1 MSSRPSTPRI
11 FYYFLRH
18 YQKIG
23 GIMEAALR
31 EEGLTAGQYTIL
43 SALKRFEPCTSAEL
57 ARRQGMTAQSMGAYL
72 AALDSKGLVER
83 SYEDGDRRSIIVRRT
98 EKGVDVQEHCDAL
111 VLAAETKYLSAIPAP
126 ERDAFVRHLAQ
137 LYRQ

>member
-1 MSSRPSTPRI
+1 MSRRPSAPRI
-11 FYYFLRH
+11 FYYFLKH

-23 GIMEAALR
+23 AIMEAVLKD
-31 EEGLTAGQYTIL
+31 EGLTAGQYTIL

-57 ARRQGMTAQSMGAYL
+57 ARGQGMTAQSMGAYL
-72 AALDSKGLVER
+72 ATLEGKGLVER

-98 EKGVDVQEHCDAL
+98 PKGVSVQEHCDAL
-111 VLAAETKYLSAIPAP
+111 IVAAESRYLSPVPADA
-126 ERDAFVRHLAQ
+126 RDEFIRHLVQ

>member
-1 MSSRPSTPRI
+1 MSKKPSGPRI
-11 FYYFLRH
+11 FYYFLKH

-23 GIMEAALR
+23 AIMESTLK

-57 ARRQGMTAQSMGAYL
+57 ARGQEMTAQSMGAYL
-72 AALDSKGLVER
+72 ATLEAKGLVER

-98 EKGVDVQEHCDAL
+98 AKGVSVQEHCDAL
-111 VLAAETKYLSAIPAP
+111 VMDAEAKYLSPISA
-126 ERDAFVRHLAQ
+126 DAQDGFIRHLIK